1 MWVQSLALLGG
12 LRIRLCHELWCR
24 LQNSSNPA
32 LLWLWHRL
40 AATAPIRPLGWEPPY
55 ATGAALKR
63 QKKEKKLST
72 PNLWKFVNYS
82 SVFPVLVLVPVEDS
96 DYDSLYSLVHL
107 SNF

>member
-63 QKKEKKLST
+63 QKKEKKI
-72 PNLWKFVNYS
+72 VYS
-82 SVFPVLVLVPVEDS
+82 KPLEVCQLQFSFSCPGTGS
-96 DYDSLYSLVHL
+96 CGG
-107 SNF
+107 F